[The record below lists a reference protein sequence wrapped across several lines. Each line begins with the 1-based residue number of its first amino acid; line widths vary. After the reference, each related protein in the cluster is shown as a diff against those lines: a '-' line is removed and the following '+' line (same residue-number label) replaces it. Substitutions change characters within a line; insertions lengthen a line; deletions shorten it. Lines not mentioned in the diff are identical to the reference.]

1 MTQKN
6 EDLKSA
12 KEANFELLNQK
23 IDALELEKTQLETK
37 LLEMTVIDSEPEQ
50 LKQQIRLLDERLI
63 QK

>member
-12 KEANFELLNQK
+12 KEADFELLNQK

-37 LLEMTVIDSEPEQ
+37 LLEMTVTDDF
-50 LKQQIRLLDERLI
+50 KQQISLLDERLI